1 LIGLAIML
9 GVTIFVGWLASYVLG
24 MVGGLAV
31 SVILFICWYRFN
43 MYSSTTGLF
52 KANLNSYFMF
62 RRSGHSVD
70 QALLSMVESRYRF
83 SEDRRRHV
91 TERVAHIVAERMD
104 EEETVVAAV
113 ETVFL
118 YERGILPNPLND
130 KYRNQIRPLYRSMR
144 ND

>member
-1 LIGLAIML
+1 MLIMLTVSALIGGIAAVFLNGIWGTIVGL
-9 GVTIFVGWLASYVLG
+9 GVFVAW
-24 MVGGLAV
+24 
-31 SVILFICWYRFN
+31 FQFN
-43 MYSSTTGLF
+43 RYHSTTGLF

-70 QALLSMVESRYRF
+70 QALLSMVEARYRF

-144 ND
+144 NDQA